1 MANQPV
7 AHLRNFVVTVDD
19 EHLPRIAQVADQLRA
34 KGMTVE
40 SMMVTL
46 GLISGSACVGTTEFC
61 HVPGVMTVEEQ
72 PQFELP
78 PSDADV
84 Q

>member
-1 MANQPV
+1 MANTHV
-7 AHLRNFVVTVDD
+7 TKLRNFVVTVDD
-19 EHLPRIAQVADQLRA
+19 EHLPKIAQVADQLRA

-46 GLISGSACVGTTEFC
+46 GLISGTACGGTADFC

-72 PQFELP
+72 PQFDLP
-78 PSDADV
+78 PSDAEV